1 MNGKEWFALLFFFI
15 AYLLFGGVVFM
26 LIESPDEEVRLQ
38 ELNSLKNMIQDKLI
52 ACEGNVINPV
62 DLAGRAEMWAHIAE
76 QINQPGLIHNGS
88 IPSKKWTLYNSFFVA
103 VTVASTIGY
112 GHLAPSTPTGR
123 VFCIFFALVGIPLNG
138 ILFATLG
145 NYFGSKRV
153 KRPNKRKRGCFA
165 TFVVVTAEI
174 LLYSI
179 PGLIV
184 FLVIPAGLFTIVEG
198 WDYVDSFYYAFVSLT
213 TIGFGDLVAGQ
224 HDIGQWT
231 WVYRSFIIIWILF
244 GLGYLIMVIN
254 IITKGLRSNPV
265 VAPVIALE
273 KRMAARIRAT
283 RHLLAKDGV
292 ALRQL
297 VHDIRAM
304 KIKPVSRPARM
315 ELLRT
320 FSQPSLRYD
329 ETHTEKDPEKLNE
342 ATERDNFNNTMIHY
356 VDRGIACNN
365 GSFRKPMERME
376 SNEDPLQ
383 LLTRLATVLCD
394 VNQEDDLS
402 IPETSI
408 SEVEHSQENR
418 DIRKES
424 AFDRIRRSLRLS
436 RNRSGE
442 EPPCSP
448 FSSKV
453 QGGFQTGNV
462 NRIFTDRRVRHVSE
476 SHSQTIADCS
486 GSMKSHR
493 QLILEQE
500 TKPSSEFKRSRSEKF
515 APNKNASVSSLGI
528 TLSSDWLHQ
537 LKKDLPAGAIRNT
550 DNTARTESSTAAAVK
565 LCDMLDRVQISR
577 QSNRASPKN

>member
-1 MNGKEWFALLFFFI
+1 MNWKEWVALLIFFKV
-15 AYLLFGGVVFM
+15 YLLFGGVVFM
-26 LIESPDEEVRLQ
+26 LIESPEEEVRLQ
-38 ELNSLKNMIQDKLI
+38 ELNGLKT
-52 ACEGNVINPV
+52 VI
-62 DLAGRAEMWAHIAE
+62 H
-76 QINQPGLIHNGS
+76 
-88 IPSKKWTLYNSFFVA
+88 
-103 VTVASTIGY
+103 GY
-112 GHLAPSTPTGR
+112 GHLAPSTPSGR
-123 VFCIFFALVGIPLNG
+123 VFCIFFALFGIPLNG

-145 NYFGSKRV
+145 NYFGSKLV
-153 KRPNKRKRGCFA
+153 KRPNKRKRGRVA
-165 TFVVVTAEI
+165 TFIVITAEI

-184 FLVIPAGLFTIVEG
+184 FLAIPAGLFTIVEG
-198 WDYVDSFYYAFVSLT
+198 WDYVDSFYYAFVTLT

-297 VHDIRAM
+297 VHDIRVM
-304 KIKPVSRPARM
+304 KAKPVPRQARM

-320 FSQPSLRYD
+320 FSHPVLRY
-329 ETHTEKDPEKLNE
+329 EEPHIEKDPEKLNE
-342 ATERDNFNNTMIHY
+342 ATGSDGLNNAGIHY
-356 VDRGIACNN
+356 IDRGITCNN

-376 SNEDPLQ
+376 SIEDPLQ
-383 LLTRLATVLCD
+383 LLTRLATVLCND
-394 VNQEDDLS
+394 DQENDLS
-402 IPETSI
+402 IPEISI

-418 DIRKES
+418 DICKES

-442 EPPCSP
+442 EPPCPP
-448 FSSKV
+448 FSSNV
-453 QGGFQTGNV
+453 QRGSQTGNV
-462 NRIFTDRRVRHVSE
+462 NRIRTDRRVRHVSE
-476 SHSQTIADCS
+476 SHSQTITDCS

-493 QLILEQE
+493 QLIIEQE
-500 TKPSSEFKRSRSEKF
+500 RKPASEFRRSRSEKF
-515 APNKNASVSSLGI
+515 APNKGASISSL
-528 TLSSDWLHQ
+528 SDTPSLDWSHQ
-537 LKKDLPAGAIRNT
+537 SKKDLLVGAICNT
-550 DNTARTESSTAAAVK
+550 DNAARTGSPTIAAVK

-577 QSNRASPKN
+577 QSTRASPKN